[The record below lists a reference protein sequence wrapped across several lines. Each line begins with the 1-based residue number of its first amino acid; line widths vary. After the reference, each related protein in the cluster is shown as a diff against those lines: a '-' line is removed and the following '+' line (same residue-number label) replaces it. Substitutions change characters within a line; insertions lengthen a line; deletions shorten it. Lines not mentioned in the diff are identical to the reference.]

1 MPYKLT
7 FLSVHA
13 VRYTCYLLTG
23 AWQPDVFVRTKDSRQ
38 LTFAASRCQLPSGCI
53 LWPNHLNPE
62 KEKKRKGTA
71 VRISVGYND
80 HNGA

>member
-38 LTFAASRCQLPSGCI
+38 LTFAASRCQLPLLHS
-53 LWPNHLNPE
+53 LAQSLEPRKR
-62 KEKKRKGTA
+62 KEKKGNCCPH
-71 VRISVGYND
+71 ICWL
-80 HNGA
+80 